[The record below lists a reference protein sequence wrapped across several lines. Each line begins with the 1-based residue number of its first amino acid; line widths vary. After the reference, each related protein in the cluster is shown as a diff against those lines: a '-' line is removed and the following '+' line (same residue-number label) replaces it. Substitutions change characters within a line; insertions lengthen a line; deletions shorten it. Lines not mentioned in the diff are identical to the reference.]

1 MESITTQIGKS
12 GRLVIP
18 AEYRKALGI
27 KEGDTVILSLEPDGG
42 VRISTTRQAV
52 LRAQAQV
59 LEYVSK
65 STSLSKELIRERHEA
80 AKCE

>member
-1 MESITTQIGKS
+1 MESVTTQIGKS

-27 KEGDTVILSLEPDGG
+27 KEGDTVILSLESDGA

-65 STSLSKELIRERHEA
+65 ATSLSKELVRERHQA
-80 AKCE
+80 ARRE